1 MVTQYRLSIC
11 VEASTFQ
18 VCGPAPLLIC
28 LEMRVQHFIVVS
40 AILLSV
46 LRQAEAALSVT
57 PIGSSVLISA
67 RIGEDA
73 SFVGGVELVSNT
85 PVTELVFQP
94 TELVRADGKVRI
106 DRSQISLTNPGK
118 LALDGSTSRFVAIKI
133 SGVKEP
139 GTYTGKL
146 NFYEAGKMSAPPLV
160 VPIQII
166 VRSKPSMSMCR
177 GSESLSVQRV
187 RCWPGE
193 CLLSKMLEP
202 KAFLATQ
209 TICLENS
216 TLEFFRM
223 DVSAQGRGTATQSPL
238 GDGIKIA
245 PTVDVPIGRFFELPI
260 TFGTPPLAD
269 HYTGSIALSSNN
281 DLITK
286 IPIDMNVRTGPVV
299 PLLVLLIGI
308 LLGRLLKFMK
318 ERGTPQSDL
327 LLALYQM
334 EARLAENAEDQ
345 RLLQPMLESVKAQI
359 YSEQLATAKAELDSI
374 QNRWSLLNTLR
385 GLENTI
391 KDDAKDPRVVPIL
404 AAIADARIEIGLKQD
419 QQAAAKVSSIQ
430 ADIQALQQDPPRG
443 ATVMYSLAHTQANT
457 ARAIAD
463 VVNSPQN
470 GQQIPRWVRVLS
482 KLSGSSKAV
491 RAELTLWIVR
501 PLLYLILIVAL
512 CALGLQ
518 QLYLKNPTFGAD
530 IFGDY
535 FGLLVWALSSDVA
548 SRTLSGL
555 KSAG

>member
-1 MVTQYRLSIC
+1 M
-11 VEASTFQ
+11 EANIFR
-18 VCGPAPLLIC
+18 VCGLTSLLIWP
-28 LEMRVQHFIVVS
+28 EMRIQHFIVMS
-40 AILLSV
+40 TLLLPV
-46 LRQAEAALSVT
+46 LRQAEASLSVT
-57 PIGSSVLISA
+57 PNGSSVHISA
-67 RIGEDA
+67 RIGEEA
-73 SFVGGVELVSNT
+73 SFVGGVELVSDT

-94 TELVRADGKVRI
+94 GELVRVDGKARI

-118 LALDGSTSRFVAIKI
+118 LALDGSTSRLVGIRI

-139 GTYTGKL
+139 GTYAGKL
-146 NFYEAGKMSAPPLV
+146 NFYEAGKMSAPSLV
-160 VPIQII
+160 VPIQIA
-166 VRSKPSMSMCR
+166 VRSKPSLSLCR
-177 GSESLSVQRV
+177 GSESLSVQEV

-216 TLEFFRM
+216 TLELFKM
-223 DVSAQGRGTATQSPL
+223 DVAVQGRGTATQSPL
-238 GDGIKIA
+238 GDGIEVA
-245 PTVDVPIGRFFELPI
+245 STVDVPVGRFFELPI
-260 TFGTPPLAD
+260 TFGSPPLAD
-269 HYTGSIALSSNN
+269 HYTGSIALSADSEV
-281 DLITK
+281 ITK

-299 PLLVLLIGI
+299 PLMILLIGI

-345 RLLQPMLESVKAQI
+345 KLLQPMLESVKSQI
-359 YSEQLATAKAELDSI
+359 YSEQLDTAKAELASI
-374 QNRWSLLNTLR
+374 QNRWSLLNTLH
-385 GLENTI
+385 GLEITI
-391 KDDAKDPRVVPIL
+391 KDDAKDPRVLPIL
-404 AAIADARIEIGLKQD
+404 AAIADARVEIGLKQD
-419 QQAAAKVSSIQ
+419 QQAAAKVASIQ
-430 ADIQALQQDPPRG
+430 SDIQALQEDPPRG

-463 VVNSPQN
+463 AANRPQN
-470 GQQIPRWVRVLS
+470 RQQIPWLMRVLA
-482 KLSGSSKAV
+482 KLTGSSKAL

-501 PLLYLILIVAL
+501 PLLYLILIIAL

-530 IFGDY
+530 IFSDY
-535 FGLLVWALSSDVA
+535 FGLLMWALSSDVA
-548 SRTLSGL
+548 SRTLSSL